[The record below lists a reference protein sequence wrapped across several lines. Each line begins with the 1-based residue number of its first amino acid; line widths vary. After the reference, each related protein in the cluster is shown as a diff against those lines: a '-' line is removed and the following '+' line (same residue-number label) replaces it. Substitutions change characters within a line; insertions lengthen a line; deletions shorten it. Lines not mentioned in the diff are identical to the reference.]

1 MILKAF
7 GCSFIHGTDL
17 ADVGE
22 LTENRFRPSQS
33 TWPALI
39 AKQLGLGYNCV
50 AKGGSGNLQIL
61 DNVLSSAEMDRNQ
74 RDMYIVAWSWSSR
87 FDYSNPHGRH
97 FDGSQRHAWCTLH
110 PPSTLNNK
118 NDVETF
124 YFRNLHSEYR
134 DKLTTL
140 LYINSAI
147 ELLQSRNLPFLM
159 TCMDEMIFDTKW
171 HTTPGI
177 TCLQDRAKAHVR
189 DFQGQ
194 NFLHWATQQGFSVS
208 DTGHP
213 LEAAHA
219 VAADLMLPEVQSLV
233 NTMNKRD

>member
-1 MILKAF
+1 MMLKAF

-33 TWPALI
+33 TWTALI
-39 AKQLGLGYNCV
+39 AQHLGLTYNCV

-74 RDMYIVAWSWSSR
+74 RDIFVVAWTWSGR
-87 FDYSNPHGRH
+87 FDYSNPFGRH
-97 FDGSQRHAWCTLH
+97 FDGPERHAWTTIH
-110 PPSTLNNK
+110 PPLMQGKKQNIQ
-118 NDVETF
+118 DF

-140 LYINSAI
+140 IYINAAI
-147 ELLQSRNLPFLM
+147 DMLRSRNLPFIM
-159 TCMDEMIFDTKW
+159 TCMDEMIFDTQW
-171 HTTPGI
+171 HTTPAI
-177 TCLQDRAKAHVR
+177 AYLQDQARPHIL

-194 NFLHWATQQGFSVS
+194 NFLHWATQQGHAVS
-208 DTGHP
+208 NSGHP

-219 VAADLMLPEVQSLV
+219 AAAALMLPRVQSLV
-233 NTMNKRD
+233 NTMNNRF